1 MKQTARSFWLI
12 SAGLL
17 LALPTAYFICISIL
31 KYEPAR
37 LEYNSAHFGET
48 GVWWFAY
55 TIPGIKNRTTIY

>member
-1 MKQTARSFWLI
+1 MKQTVRSFWLT

-17 LALPTAYFICISIL
+17 LILPTVYFICISIF

-37 LEYNSAHFGET
+37 LECKSAHFVEA

-55 TIPGIKNRTTIY
+55 TIPGLKNRMAFY